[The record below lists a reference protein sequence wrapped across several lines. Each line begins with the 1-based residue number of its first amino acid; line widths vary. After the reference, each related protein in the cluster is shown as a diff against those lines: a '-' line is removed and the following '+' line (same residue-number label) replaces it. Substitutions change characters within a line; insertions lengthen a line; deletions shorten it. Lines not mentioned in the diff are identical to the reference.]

1 MDQKKQKYSI
11 LIDLLFLDPYVLRE
25 WAASRNTG
33 NKILMLGDGEAAF
46 HGRLGL
52 LQKLPFAGERGL
64 RFSMYVD
71 DGIVK
76 VLNIEE
82 PGPTSYKISGPEH
95 MLKDLSNL
103 GL

>member
-1 MDQKKQKYSI
+1 
-11 LIDLLFLDPYVLRE
+11 
-25 WAASRNTG
+25 
-33 NKILMLGDGEAAF
+33 MLGDGEASF
-46 HGRLGL
+46 HDNLGL

-82 PGPTSYKISGPEH
+82 PGPTNYKISGPEH
-95 MLKDLSNL
+95 MLKDLANL